1 MISIGLIEMY
11 HPLTS
16 PQSGQREDRL
26 DVHLSKER
34 RMKEKEGEQKRGD
47 GEEWPDTNAFLNV

>member
-1 MISIGLIEMY
+1 MY

-26 DVHLSKER
+26 DLHLLKER
-34 RMKEKEGEQKRGD
+34 RMKEKEGEQ
-47 GEEWPDTNAFLNV
+47 